1 MSEQIEIMI
10 FEEDTGMQLFMGK
23 VNTDKDGNPV
33 IPDTVELKENFTYK
47 IWVANVFKGADFI
60 G

>member
-23 VNTDKDGNPV
+23 VNTDKDVNPV